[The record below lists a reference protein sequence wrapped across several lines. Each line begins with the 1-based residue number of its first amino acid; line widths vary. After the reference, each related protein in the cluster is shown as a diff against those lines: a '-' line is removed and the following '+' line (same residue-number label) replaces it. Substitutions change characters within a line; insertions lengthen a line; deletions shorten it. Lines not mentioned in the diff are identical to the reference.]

1 LEQGF
6 FLNFNFYFR
15 VYKGVQIH
23 KMEKITWGIIGC
35 GNVTEIK
42 SGPAFNKVPNSC
54 LLAVMRR
61 DKIKAEDYAKRHH
74 IKKWYSDAE
83 SLICDPEINAIYI
96 ATPPDSHEAYTM
108 AAFKAGKP
116 VYVEKPMALDSM
128 EAQRMQEASE
138 RYSCK
143 LSVAHYRRSQPR
155 FIEIKRII
163 SEKILGEISSVEM
176 RMALAPTPGL
186 SETWRVNPAISG
198 GGLFHDLAPH
208 QLDLMLYF
216 FGEPVSIHGHS
227 LNKSKSYQSDDYAE
241 AEILFSNNILFKG
254 VWDFNVKKEK
264 EEDICEIKGKNG
276 TLRFGVFSDLC
287 ELSLNGKTKSL
298 KFEHLPHVQQ
308 PMIQQVVNY
317 FLDKGPN
324 PCSGSDALIV
334 MKMMDKIVGKL

>member
-1 LEQGF
+1 
-6 FLNFNFYFR
+6 
-15 VYKGVQIH
+15 
-23 KMEKITWGIIGC
+23 MEKITWGIIGC

-42 SGPAFNKVPNSC
+42 SGPAFNKVPNST
-54 LLAVMRR
+54 LAAVMRR
-61 DKIKAEDYAKRHH
+61 DKLKAEDYANRHH
-74 IKKWYSDAE
+74 VKKWYSDAE
-83 SLICDPEINAIYI
+83 SLIHDPEINAIYI

-116 VYVEKPMALDSM
+116 VYVEKPMALNSM

-143 LSVAHYRRSQPR
+143 LSVAHYRRAQAK

-176 RMALAPTPGL
+176 RMSLAPTPGL
-186 SETWRVNPAISG
+186 AETWRVNPAISG

-216 FGEPVSIHGHS
+216 FGEPVSIQGNS
-227 LNKSKSYQSDDYAE
+227 LNKSKSYQADDYAE

-276 TLRFGVFSDLC
+276 SIRFGVFSDLC
-287 ELSLNGKTKSL
+287 ELSLNGEPKSL
-298 KFEHLPHVQQ
+298 KFEYLPHVQQ
-308 PMIQQVVNY
+308 PMIEQVVNY

-324 PCSGSDALIV
+324 PCSGNDAFIV

>member
-1 LEQGF
+1 
-6 FLNFNFYFR
+6 
-15 VYKGVQIH
+15 
-23 KMEKITWGIIGC
+23 MEKITWGIIGC

-61 DKIKAEDYAKRHH
+61 DKHKAEDYANRHH
-74 IKKWYSDAE
+74 IRKWYSDAE
-83 SLICDPEINAIYI
+83 SLIYDPEINAIYI

-128 EAQRMQEASE
+128 EAQRMQEASK

-186 SETWRVNPAISG
+186 AETWRVNPAISG

-216 FGEPVSIHGHS
+216 FGEPVSIQGNS
-227 LNKSKSYQSDDYAE
+227 LNKSKSYQADDYAE

-254 VWDFNVKKEK
+254 LWDFNVKKEK

-276 TLRFGVFSDLC
+276 TIRFGVFSDLC
-287 ELSLNGKTKSL
+287 ELSLNGETKSL

-308 PMIQQVVNY
+308 PMIEQVVNY

-324 PCSGSDALIV
+324 PCSGNDAFIV
-334 MKMMDKIVGKL
+334 MKIMDRIVGKLQ